1 MSFTDVVG
9 RGGNTA
15 STPPVT
21 PKKPATGLTKNI
33 ADRLAAGGYT
43 IDVNIGVDEAIA
55 SLTLA
60 QKRQIAAVLDRAGFN
75 IRSIGEIDYVLSN
88 SFPNLQWSDFSD
100 LLGQIKE
107 QLVTTGGEKEKPE
120 LARNIVK
127 YDETVLK
134 EVAQSI
140 ALNKIGK
147 SLTDEEL
154 QGAIDLA
161 NSMIS
166 KGTVT
171 RTKNVRNKKTGKL
184 EQITETT
191 PGFSQERFGVELG
204 QKLEQESPQ
213 LVERRKAFEFVD
225 EMSKIL
231 SGGM

>member
-1 MSFTDVVG
+1 MSVVG
-9 RGGNTA
+9 RGEQPA
-15 STPPVT
+15 VTPPVT
-21 PKKPATGLTKNI
+21 PRKPAGGLVKNI
-33 ADRLAAGGYT
+33 NDRLGVGGFT
-43 IDVNIGVDEAIA
+43 LNVDLTTDEAIA
-55 SLTLA
+55 GLTKA
-60 QKRQIAAVLDRAGFN
+60 QKRQIAALLNKAGFN
-75 IRSIGEIDYVLSN
+75 ISSLTEVDQTIAAILPNVQWG
-88 SFPNLQWSDFSD
+88 SFAD
-100 LLGQIKE
+100 LFNQVRE
-107 QLVTTGGEKEKPE
+107 QLVFGKGEEEQPE
-120 LARNIVK
+120 LTRQVVK
-127 YDETVLK
+127 YDEAVLK

-171 RTKNVRNKKTGKL
+171 RSRQVRNKKTGQL

-204 QKLEQESPQ
+204 KQLEQESPQ

>member
-15 STPPVT
+15 STPPAT

-33 ADRLAAGGYT
+33 ADRLASGGFT
-43 IDVNIGVDEAIA
+43 LNVDLGVSEAIG
-55 SLTLA
+55 SLTVA
-60 QKRQIAAVLDRAGFN
+60 QKKQIAAVLEKAGFGV
-75 IRSIGEIDYVLSN
+75 RSIGEVDYALATA
-88 SFPNLQWSDFSD
+88 FPNLQWSDFPD

-107 QLVTTGGEKEKPE
+107 QIIITPKEPKPD
-120 LARNIVK
+120 LARNVVK
-127 YDETVLK
+127 YDEAVLK

-140 ALNKIGK
+140 AVNKIGQTL
-147 SLTDEEL
+147 SDEEL

-161 NSMIS
+161 NSMIE

-171 RTKNVRNKKTGKL
+171 KTKNVRNPKTGKL

-191 PGFSQERFGVELG
+191 PGFSQERFGVQLG
-204 QKLEQESPQ
+204 QQLEEANP
-213 LVERRKAFEFVD
+213 LLAERRKAFEFVD

>member
-15 STPPVT
+15 STPPAT

-33 ADRLAAGGYT
+33 ADRLASGGFT
-43 IDVNIGVDEAIA
+43 LNVDLGVSEAIS
-55 SLTLA
+55 SLTVA
-60 QKRQIAAVLDRAGFN
+60 QKKQIAAVLEKAGFGV
-75 IRSIGEIDYVLSN
+75 RSIGEVDYALATA
-88 SFPNLQWSDFSD
+88 FPNLQWSDFPD

-107 QLVTTGGEKEKPE
+107 QVIITPKQPE
-120 LARNIVK
+120 ADLAREIVK
-127 YDETVLK
+127 YDEGVLK

-140 ALNKIGK
+140 ALKKAGK
-147 SLTDEEL
+147 TLNDVEL
-154 QGAIDLA
+154 KEAIDLA

-171 RTKNVRNKKTGKL
+171 KRKQVRNPKTGKL

-204 QKLEQESPQ
+204 KKIEQESPE
-213 LVERRKAFEFVD
+213 LVERRQAFEFMG

>member
-1 MSFTDVVG
+1 MTVVG
-9 RGGNTA
+9 RGEETA
-15 STPPVT
+15 GTPPVT

-33 ADRLAAGGYT
+33 ADRLASSGLSFNVELT
-43 IDVNIGVDEAIA
+43 TDEAIS
-55 SLTLA
+55 SLTNA
-60 QKRQIAAVLDRAGFN
+60 QKRQIAGLLEKAGFN
-75 IRSIGEIDYVLSN
+75 IGYLAEVDQVIATVLPN
-88 SFPNLQWSDFSD
+88 AQWGSFADLFS
-100 LLGQIKE
+100 QIRE
-107 QLVTTGGEKEKPE
+107 QLVFGKGEEEKPA
-120 LARNIVK
+120 LSRQIVK
-127 YDETVLK
+127 YDEDVLK

-154 QGAIDLA
+154 QGAVDLA

-171 RTKNVRNKKTGKL
+171 RSRQVRNKKTGKL

-204 QKLEQESPQ
+204 KQLEQESPQ

-225 EMSKIL
+225 EMSKVL